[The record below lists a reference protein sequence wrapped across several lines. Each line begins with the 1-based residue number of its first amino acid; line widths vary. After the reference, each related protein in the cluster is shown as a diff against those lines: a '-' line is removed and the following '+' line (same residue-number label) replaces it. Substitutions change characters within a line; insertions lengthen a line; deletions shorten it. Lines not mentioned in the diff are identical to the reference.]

1 MIIELEVEGQTGSWK
16 NHSELCCLFE
26 VFSIDRFIKCEYFYN
41 NTINTTVTQSHFQ
54 II

>member
-26 VFSIDRFIKCEYFYN
+26 VFSIDTVAFITAF
-41 NTINTTVTQSHFQ
+41 TITPLTLQLHSHTFK
-54 II
+54 